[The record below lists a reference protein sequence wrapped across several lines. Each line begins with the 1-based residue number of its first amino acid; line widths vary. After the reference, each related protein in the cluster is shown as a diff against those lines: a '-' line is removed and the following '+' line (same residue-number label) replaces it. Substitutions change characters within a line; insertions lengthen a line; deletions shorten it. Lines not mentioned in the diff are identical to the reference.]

1 MKRFYLLV
9 FFMSIGHLLHSQ
21 VSLQEHNISGY
32 RGFFDLGYTVG
43 TGETNNIGRF
53 ELSTSHGIL
62 INPYLFVGAGIGV
75 HCYINA
81 NGNMLQLAE
90 KKCLPVIPFFIDV
103 HGNLSK
109 GSIVPFI
116 GLKIGYSC
124 ALMNEKGEIGN
135 GFSKMGIYVAPSV
148 GVSFEI
154 NSQTRLNL
162 SCGYS
167 AQNVTLDHSIQN
179 EKYIKEDNLV
189 NLAGFFVKTGLEF

>member
-1 MKRFYLLV
+1 
-9 FFMSIGHLLHSQ
+9 MSIGHFLHSQ
-21 VSLQEHNISGY
+21 VSLQERESPCY
-32 RGFFDLGYTVG
+32 RGFIDLGYTVG
-43 TGETNNIGRF
+43 IGETNNIGRF

-81 NGNMLQLAE
+81 NGNTLQLAE
-90 KKCLPVIPFFIDV
+90 KECLPVIPFFIDV
-103 HGNLSK
+103 HGKLSK
-109 GSIVPFI
+109 GQIAPFI

-135 GFSKMGIYVAPSV
+135 GFSKMGIYAAPSA

-167 AQNVTLDHSIQN
+167 AQNVTLNYSIQN
-179 EKYIKEDNLV
+179 GKYIKDDNLV